1 MITVQNLSKVYQSNR
16 AVDDISFT
24 LSSGKCIAL
33 LGPNGAG
40 KTTALRMMAGLISP
54 TSGTVELLGEHSGDI
69 RSHIG
74 YLPQH
79 PHFHSWMTGKEFLI
93 YAGKLAH
100 LSKKEAASRADQL
113 LTRVGIFEVRNRR
126 ISKYSGGMKQR
137 LGIAQALIHKPELL
151 MLDEPVSAL
160 DPIGR
165 RDVLNLMEELKKE
178 TTILYST
185 HILNDAEESSDEILL
200 MHEGKIVESGSLSS
214 LKDRHQ
220 VDKISLQ
227 FEDKPESYRQKLDHL
242 DVVTRTEIKKET
254 LDVYVTDQARARESI
269 LNLALKEHWPLLQF
283 EMGRITLEDLFMKVV
298 QSYAVADRIQ

>member
-1 MITVQNLSKVYQSNR
+1 MITVHNLSKTYHQNR

-24 LSSGKCIAL
+24 LSTGKCIAL

-54 TSGTVELLGEHSGDI
+54 SSGTVEMLGKHSGDI
-69 RSHIG
+69 RAHIG

-79 PHFHSWMTGKEFLI
+79 PHFHSWMTGREFLM

-100 LSKKEAASRADQL
+100 LSKKEAGVRADQL

-137 LGIAQALIHKPELL
+137 LGIAQALIHQPEVL

-214 LKDRHQ
+214 LKARHK

-227 FEDKPESYRQKLDHL
+227 FAYDPDTYRQKLDQL
-242 DVVTRTEIKKET
+242 EVVTRTEINKEI
-254 LDVYVTDQARARESI
+254 LDVYVTDQVRAREVI
-269 LNLALKEHWPLLQF
+269 LNLALREHWPLLRF
-283 EMGRITLEDLFMKVV
+283 EMGRTTLEDLFMKVV